1 MLFAP
6 EEERQEALDLIEEHG
21 TGSNFEKAVVG
32 TNKGLRDVYEGT
44 VDTGKMVYDTYKDP
58 IATYKEIKDGV
69 KFFASDKEH
78 REIAW
83 EITKETGS
91 EIGTQVVEYSK
102 KIASGDVE
110 EISRVATNIAFML
123 AGDKAM
129 SSITKTSKVSK
140 FSMVTNKTDDVARV
154 GKITNKVDDLVDSL
168 YDAGYK
174 MRKLDNV
181 SDTANTI
188 KKADNLVDAS
198 RGVRFADNID
208 DFGKVGIPQIP
219 RNARQK
225 NFLEVT
231 RRGNK
236 AGSGIGNSS
245 YKSVTRMPDEQ
256 LIRVKTNVK
265 GAENLTEWRRSISK
279 SNIKAERIKFVGE
292 DAVKID
298 AGTWRNLD
306 GTRQFRTVPSDYLGK
321 HGIGKPLIQN
331 TPHVHFEFLAP
342 PNAGGM
348 NLRVIKN
355 VHVPI
360 R

>member
-1 MLFAP
+1 
-6 EEERQEALDLIEEHG
+6 
-21 TGSNFEKAVVG
+21 
-32 TNKGLRDVYEGT
+32 
-44 VDTGKMVYDTYKDP
+44 
-58 IATYKEIKDGV
+58 GV

-198 RGVRFADNID
+198 RGVRFAD
-208 DFGKVGIPQIP
+208 
-219 RNARQK
+219 
-225 NFLEVT
+225 
-231 RRGNK
+231 
-236 AGSGIGNSS
+236 
-245 YKSVTRMPDEQ
+245 
-256 LIRVKTNVK
+256 
-265 GAENLTEWRRSISK
+265 
-279 SNIKAERIKFVGE
+279 
-292 DAVKID
+292 
-298 AGTWRNLD
+298 
-306 GTRQFRTVPSDYLGK
+306 
-321 HGIGKPLIQN
+321 
-331 TPHVHFEFLAP
+331 
-342 PNAGGM
+342 
-348 NLRVIKN
+348 
-355 VHVPI
+355 
-360 R
+360 